1 MSLQGMNYRTIKR
14 ISIACTLFGAS
25 FTPLTFSA
33 LAFAENGGL
42 TKRDILK
49 SELRALEEKTRPLTE
64 TFRKVVELI
73 GPSVVSINTEK
84 DKTLAEKYKEDP
96 SQGEEEFGPPSPHQH
111 PPEGRSNPHPG
122 FDFPLWGQGSGL
134 IIDTK
139 GHVLTNY
146 HVVEGFEEG
155 TITVV
160 THDGRECEA
169 KVVGLDSKTDIGI
182 LKIDN
187 ENLQPVEFGSSD
199 DVHAGDWVIAIGNPF
214 GYQQTVSA
222 GIVSAVGRKGV
233 IPFSRPFSYED
244 FIQTDAAI
252 NPGNSGGP
260 LVNLRGEIIGINSAI
275 ATRTGGFQGVGFAI
289 SIEIAN
295 EVISDL
301 IEKGRV
307 LRGYLGVGIQDISDN
322 LASYLNLNSK
332 SDVMKRFQLDSDKG
346 AFISEVWEDTP
357 ASKGEIFPGDVIIE
371 FGGRKVLNA
380 DDLQKAIRVS
390 TVDSEVK
397 VKVIRDKK
405 EKLLTIKIDQ
415 QPEGM
420 SVKKYVTVKAF
431 LGQASLS
438 IGLVIED
445 LPLEKAEEHG
455 VLVRHV
461 VSDSPAERAEIL
473 PGDIILKV
481 GSSEVN
487 SANEFQSVLNG
498 FVEKGMSV
506 SVFVKSKGYVTLKY

>member
-64 TFRKVVELI
+64 TFRKVVELV

-84 DKTLAEKYKEDP
+84 DKTLTEKYKEDP

-260 LVNLRGEIIGINSAI
+260 LVNLRGEVIGINTAI
-275 ATRTGGFQGVGFAI
+275 ATRSGSSQGVGFAI
-289 SIEIAN
+289 STTIAK
-295 EVISDL
+295 EVINDL

-307 LRGYLGVGIQDISDN
+307 VRGYLGVGIRNIDN
-322 LASYLNLNSK
+322 DLAQMLGCGNEEEFMTKYGLTSTE
-332 SDVMKRFQLDSDKG
+332 G
-346 AFISEVWEDTP
+346 AFVSEVWDDTP
-357 ASKGEIFPGDVIIE
+357 AAKGEIKPGDVITMIDSE
-371 FGGRKVLNA
+371 KVYDA
-380 DDLQKAIRVS
+380 DTVQRYIRHS
-390 TVDSEVK
+390 KVDSIANM
-397 VKVIRDKK
+397 VIVRNKDKIT
-405 EKLLTIKIDQ
+405 LPIKIEE
-415 QPEGM
+415 QPED
-420 SVKKYVTVKAF
+420 
-431 LGQASLS
+431 LGDRMFLS
-438 IGLVIED
+438 ITQRNAPEGGHMD
-445 LPLEKAEEHG
+445 
-455 VLVRHV
+455 
-461 VSDSPAERAEIL
+461 
-473 PGDIILKV
+473 
-481 GSSEVN
+481 
-487 SANEFQSVLNG
+487 
-498 FVEKGMSV
+498 
-506 SVFVKSKGYVTLKY
+506 

>member
-1 MSLQGMNYRTIKR
+1 M
-14 ISIACTLFGAS
+14 
-25 FTPLTFSA
+25 
-33 LAFAENGGL
+33 
-42 TKRDILK
+42 
-49 SELRALEEKTRPLTE
+49 
-64 TFRKVVELI
+64 VELV

-260 LVNLRGEIIGINSAI
+260 LVNLRGEVIGINTAI
-275 ATRTGGFQGVGFAI
+275 ATRSGSSQGVGFAI
-289 SIEIAN
+289 STTIAK
-295 EVISDL
+295 EVINDL

-307 LRGYLGVGIQDISDN
+307 VRGYLGVGIRDIDN
-322 LASYLNLNSK
+322 DLAQMLGYGNEEEFMTKYGLTSAE
-332 SDVMKRFQLDSDKG
+332 G
-346 AFISEVWEDTP
+346 AFVSEVWDDTP
-357 ASKGEIFPGDVIIE
+357 AAKGEIKPGDVIIMIDNE
-371 FGGRKVLNA
+371 KVYDA
-380 DDLQKAIRVS
+380 DTIQRYIRHS
-390 TVDSEVK
+390 K
-397 VKVIRDKK
+397 VESIVNMVIIRDKDK
-405 EKLLTIKIDQ
+405 TTLPIKIEE
-415 QPEGM
+415 QPED
-420 SVKKYVTVKAF
+420 
-431 LGQASLS
+431 LGDRMFLS
-438 IGLVIED
+438 IT
-445 LPLEKAEEHG
+445 
-455 VLVRHV
+455 
-461 VSDSPAERAEIL
+461 
-473 PGDIILKV
+473 
-481 GSSEVN
+481 
-487 SANEFQSVLNG
+487 Q
-498 FVEKGMSV
+498 KGAPEGGHMD
-506 SVFVKSKGYVTLKY
+506 